1 MHFELSN
8 ILYKKIQFFHYREGN
23 NHKKINLVY
32 RLYIVFIVFNFARL
46 AIYFFIDKILKYNF
60 QRILPIATNIIIC
73 SIIIYTYLVF
83 FKCSSI
89 KDFALVY
96 FIFIYTKSLISL

>member
-32 RLYIVFIVFNFARL
+32 IKVFKL
-46 AIYFFIDKILKYNF
+46 IDDF
-60 QRILPIATNIIIC
+60 QKQFKKFESICKFTINNLNII
-73 SIIIYTYLVF
+73 T
-83 FKCSSI
+83 
-89 KDFALVY
+89 
-96 FIFIYTKSLISL
+96 